1 MDTATSAITLP
12 TEREDPLDPPRR
24 LEAVRSEAPIQRLSF
39 TDGHVGWLVTS
50 HTLARSILGDKR
62 ISVRDSME
70 RSPVDNRARREAF
83 DRLAA
88 SGNRRVAS
96 RFAGNFL
103 NMDPPDHTKFRRMLA
118 GEFTPAKMEELRP
131 RIVAIVAEHADQ
143 LLRHG
148 PPVDLVEGYS
158 LPIPSLTICE
168 LLGVPT
174 DVRAAF
180 HGYSTIIDDP
190 ATDPDDLA
198 AAYGGFTELMYR
210 LAEDEEIRASDTL
223 LGRLAGHG
231 DLTIDD
237 VVGVSILLV
246 AAGHQTVANM
256 LAMSVYA
263 LLVQRH
269 RWESLVA
276 DPAAIP
282 NAVEELLRFI
292 TTFQLGALTRTA
304 TEDIVVDAVTIK
316 AGESITVSLP
326 AANRDPE
333 RFEYADS
340 LDLSRHAAG
349 HVAFGHGIHVC
360 LGQHLARIEL
370 EIALGCLVERFPTL
384 DLAISADEVPMHP
397 GHESQA
403 GPAELPVTW

>member
-1 MDTATSAITLP
+1 MGAITLP

-24 LEAVRSEAPIQRLSF
+24 LEAVRRQAPIQRLRF

-62 ISVRDSME
+62 ISIRDSME

-83 DRLAA
+83 AKLAA

-96 RFAGNFL
+96 GFAGNFL

-118 GEFTPAKMEELRP
+118 GEFTLANMEGLRP
-131 RIVAIVAEHADQ
+131 RIADIVARHLDELH
-143 LLRHG
+143 RHG
-148 PPVDLVEGYS
+148 PPVDLVEWYS

-174 DVRAAF
+174 EVRAAF
-180 HGYSTIIDDP
+180 HGYSTIIDNP
-190 ATDPDDLA
+190 AIDPDDLA
-198 AAYGGFTELMYR
+198 TAYGGFTELMYR
-210 LAEDEEIRASDTL
+210 LAEDEEIRGSDAL
-223 LGRLAGHG
+223 LGRLASH
-231 DLTIDD
+231 DDFTVDD
-237 VVGVSILLV
+237 VVGVAVLLV

-263 LLVQRH
+263 LLIHRH

-276 DPAAIP
+276 DPTAIP

-304 TEDIVVDAVTIK
+304 TEDIEIGRVVIK

-333 RFEYADS
+333 RFPDPDS
-340 LDLSRHAAG
+340 LDLDRHAAG

-360 LGQHLARIEL
+360 LGQHLARVEL
-370 EIALGCLVERFPTL
+370 EVALGGLIKRFPSL